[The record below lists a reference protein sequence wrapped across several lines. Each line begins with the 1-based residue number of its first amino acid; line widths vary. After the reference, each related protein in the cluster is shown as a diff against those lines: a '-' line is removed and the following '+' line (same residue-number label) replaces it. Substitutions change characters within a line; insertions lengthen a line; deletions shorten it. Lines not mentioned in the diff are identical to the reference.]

1 MGCLVKESLRE
12 LNMTENSIKNNT
24 LSAAIPWI
32 IGAVA
37 LLILPFIFTG
47 GGSITIMNQIGITIV
62 LAMSYNMLL
71 GQGGMLSFGHAV
83 YMGIG
88 GFVAVH
94 VMNIVENEYLWL
106 PLPFLPLVGGLVGL
120 GFATIIGSFSTRKA
134 GTVFAMISLGIGELI
149 AACCIIITVFFG
161 GEEGI
166 SGDRTMAP
174 PTFGIEF
181 ITQKEVYF
189 LIAFWVLLSTF
200 CMYLFTQTPV
210 GKMAN
215 AVRDNPERAE
225 FVGYNMRWVRFVSF
239 CAAGFFA
246 GVSGALFAIN
256 YEILTE
262 QNLNLNMSFQVL
274 LATYIGGVGFFL
286 GPIFGAI
293 LFTLLQTVIGLQ
305 TDLWALYTGIV
316 FILMVMFLPTGLTGL
331 FAMHI
336 IPIQLGRF
344 GMLIRPYSKIFV
356 PGLAFVVG
364 TIALIELV
372 NHVRHHGEEQFM
384 TLFWIEFD
392 TTSFVPWV
400 LFILLTAFGFF
411 LARVLAKEVA
421 EAWGDATF
429 VEGERR

>member
-1 MGCLVKESLRE
+1 MANG
-12 LNMTENSIKNNT
+12 TNNT
-24 LSAAIPWI
+24 MSMSSVLPWI
-32 IGAVA
+32 IAA
-37 LLILPFIFTG
+37 LALVILPFVFTG

-83 YMGIG
+83 YMGLG

-94 VMNIVENEYLWL
+94 VMNIVEYQEIWL

-181 ITQKEVYF
+181 ISQKEVYF
-189 LIAFWVLLSTF
+189 LIAFWVLVSTF
-200 CMYLFTQTPV
+200 LMYLFTQTPV

-225 FVGYNMRWVRFVSF
+225 FVGYSMRWVRFVSF

-246 GVSGALFAIN
+246 GVAGGLFAIN
-256 YEILTE
+256 FEILTE
-262 QNLNLNMSFQVL
+262 LNLNLNASFTVL

-286 GPIFGAI
+286 GPIVGAI
-293 LFTLLQTVIGLQ
+293 LFTLLQTVIGLK

-316 FILMVMFLPTGLTGL
+316 FILTVMFLPAGITGF
-331 FAMHI
+331 FAMHLV
-336 IPIQLGRF
+336 PWHLGRF
-344 GMLIRPYSKIFV
+344 GMLLKPYAKIFLPALMFV
-356 PGLAFVVG
+356 IGAVGL
-364 TIALIELV
+364 TELV
-372 NHVRHHGEEQFM
+372 NHSRHHGDEVLM
-384 TLFWIEFD
+384 TLFWVEFN
-392 TTSFVPWV
+392 TKSAVPYIV
-400 LFILLTAFGFF
+400 LVLLTAVGFWF
-411 LARVLAKEVA
+411 SRLFAREVK

-429 VEGERR
+429 VEGQGR

>member
-1 MGCLVKESLRE
+1 MANG
-12 LNMTENSIKNNT
+12 TNNT
-24 LSAAIPWI
+24 MSMSSVLPWI
-32 IGAVA
+32 IAAIV
-37 LLILPFIFTG
+37 LVILPFVFTG

-83 YMGIG
+83 YMGLG

-94 VMNIVENEYLWL
+94 VMNIVEYQEIWL

-181 ITQKEVYF
+181 ISQKEVYF
-189 LIAFWVLLSTF
+189 LIAFWVLVSTF
-200 CMYLFTQTPV
+200 LMYLFTQTPV

-225 FVGYNMRWVRFVSF
+225 FVGYSMRWVRFVSF

-246 GVSGALFAIN
+246 GVAGGLFAIN
-256 YEILTE
+256 FEILTE
-262 QNLNLNMSFQVL
+262 LNLNLNASFTVL

-286 GPIFGAI
+286 GPIVGAI
-293 LFTLLQTVIGLQ
+293 LFTLLQTVIGLK
-305 TDLWALYTGIV
+305 TDLWALYTGVV
-316 FILMVMFLPTGLTGL
+316 FILTVMFLPAGLTGF
-331 FAMHI
+331 FAMHLV
-336 IPIQLGRF
+336 PWHLGRF
-344 GMLIRPYSKIFV
+344 GMLLKPYAKIFLPALMFV
-356 PGLAFVVG
+356 IGAVGL
-364 TIALIELV
+364 TELV
-372 NHVRHHGEEQFM
+372 NHSRHHGDEMLM
-384 TLFWIEFD
+384 TLFWVEFN
-392 TTSFVPWV
+392 TKSAVPYIV
-400 LFILLTAFGFF
+400 LVLLTAVGFWF
-411 LARVLAKEVA
+411 SRLFAREVK

-429 VEGERR
+429 VEGQGR

>member
-1 MGCLVKESLRE
+1 MANG
-12 LNMTENSIKNNT
+12 TNNT
-24 LSAAIPWI
+24 MSMSSVLPWI
-32 IGAVA
+32 IAAIA
-37 LLILPFIFTG
+37 LVILPFVFTG

-83 YMGIG
+83 YMGLG

-94 VMNIVENEYLWL
+94 VMNIVEYQEIWL

-181 ITQKEVYF
+181 ISQKEVYF
-189 LIAFWVLLSTF
+189 LIAFWVLVSTLL
-200 CMYLFTQTPV
+200 MYLFTQTPV

-225 FVGYNMRWVRFVSF
+225 FVGYSMRWVRFVSF

-246 GVSGALFAIN
+246 GVAGGLFAIN
-256 YEILTE
+256 FEILTE
-262 QNLNLNMSFQVL
+262 LNLNLNASFTVL

-286 GPIFGAI
+286 GPIVGAI
-293 LFTLLQTVIGLQ
+293 LFTLLQTVIGLK
-305 TDLWALYTGIV
+305 TDLWALYTGVV
-316 FILMVMFLPTGLTGL
+316 FILTVMFLPAGLTGF
-331 FAMHI
+331 FAMHLV
-336 IPIQLGRF
+336 PWHLGRF
-344 GMLIRPYSKIFV
+344 GMLLKPYAKIFLPALMFV
-356 PGLAFVVG
+356 IGAVGL
-364 TIALIELV
+364 TELV
-372 NHVRHHGEEQFM
+372 NHSRHHGDEVLM
-384 TLFWIEFD
+384 SLFWVEFN
-392 TTSFVPWV
+392 TKSAVPYIV
-400 LFILLTAFGFF
+400 LVLLTAVGFWF
-411 LARVLAKEVA
+411 SRLFAREVK

-429 VEGERR
+429 VEGQGR

>member
-1 MGCLVKESLRE
+1 MANG
-12 LNMTENSIKNNT
+12 TNNT
-24 LSAAIPWI
+24 MSMSSVLPWI
-32 IGAVA
+32 IAAIA
-37 LLILPFIFTG
+37 LVILPFVFTG

-83 YMGIG
+83 YMGLG

-94 VMNIVENEYLWL
+94 VMNIVEYQEIWL

-181 ITQKEVYF
+181 ISQKEVYF
-189 LIAFWVLLSTF
+189 LIAFWVLVSTF
-200 CMYLFTQTPV
+200 LMYLFTQTPV

-225 FVGYNMRWVRFVSF
+225 FVGYSMRWVRFVSF

-246 GVSGALFAIN
+246 GVAGGLFAIN
-256 YEILTE
+256 FEILTE
-262 QNLNLNMSFQVL
+262 LNLNLNASFTVL

-286 GPIFGAI
+286 GPIVGAI
-293 LFTLLQTVIGLQ
+293 LFTLLQTVIGLK
-305 TDLWALYTGIV
+305 TDLWALYTGVV
-316 FILMVMFLPTGLTGL
+316 FILTVMFLPAGITGF
-331 FAMHI
+331 FAMHLV
-336 IPIQLGRF
+336 PWHLGRF
-344 GMLIRPYSKIFV
+344 GMLLKPYAKIFLPALMFV
-356 PGLAFVVG
+356 IGAVGL
-364 TIALIELV
+364 TELV
-372 NHVRHHGEEQFM
+372 NHSRHHGDEVFM
-384 TLFWIEFD
+384 TLFWVEFN
-392 TTSFVPWV
+392 TKSAVPYIV
-400 LFILLTAFGFF
+400 LVLLTAVGFWF
-411 LARVLAKEVA
+411 SRLFAREVK

-429 VEGERR
+429 VEGQGR

>member
-1 MGCLVKESLRE
+1 MNDNAMQKSA
-12 LNMTENSIKNNT
+12 
-24 LSAAIPWI
+24 LSPAMPWILAAAI
-32 IGAVA
+32 
-37 LLILPFIFTG
+37 LIVLPFIFTG

-94 VMNIVENEYLWL
+94 VMNLVENEYMWL

-225 FVGYNMRWVRFVSF
+225 FVGYSQRWVRYVSF

-246 GVSGALFAIN
+246 GVAGALFAIN

-305 TDLWALYTGIV
+305 TDLWALYTGLV
-316 FILMVMFLPTGLTGL
+316 FILMVMFLPAGLTGL
-331 FAMHI
+331 FAMHM
-336 IPIQLGRF
+336 IPIQLGRV
-344 GMLIRPYSKIFV
+344 GMLIKPYSKIFF
-356 PGLAFVVG
+356 PGLAFVIG
-364 TIALIELV
+364 IIALIELI

-384 TLFWIEFD
+384 TLFWVEFD

-400 LFILLTAFGFF
+400 LFALMTIVGFYISRIF
-411 LARVLAKEVA
+411 AKEVT
-421 EAWGDATF
+421 EAWGEATF

>member
-12 LNMTENSIKNNT
+12 LKMTENSIKNNT

-364 TIALIELV
+364 AIALIELV

-392 TTSFVPWV
+392 TTSFVPWG
-400 LFILLTAFGFF
+400 LFILLTVFGFF
-411 LARVLAKEVA
+411 LARIFAKEVA
-421 EAWGDATF
+421 EAWGEATF

>member
-1 MGCLVKESLRE
+1 MANG
-12 LNMTENSIKNNT
+12 TNNT
-24 LSAAIPWI
+24 MSMSSVLPWI
-32 IGAVA
+32 IAAIA
-37 LLILPFIFTG
+37 LAILPFVFTG

-83 YMGIG
+83 YMGLG

-94 VMNIVENEYLWL
+94 VMNIVEYQEIWL

-181 ITQKEVYF
+181 ISQKEVYF
-189 LIAFWVLLSTF
+189 LIAFWVLVSTF
-200 CMYLFTQTPV
+200 LMYLFTQTPV

-225 FVGYNMRWVRFVSF
+225 FVGYSMRWVRFVSF

-246 GVSGALFAIN
+246 GVAGGLFAIN
-256 YEILTE
+256 FEILTE
-262 QNLNLNMSFQVL
+262 LNLNLNASFTVL

-286 GPIFGAI
+286 GPIVGAI
-293 LFTLLQTVIGLQ
+293 LFTLLQTVIGLK
-305 TDLWALYTGIV
+305 TDLWALYTGVV
-316 FILMVMFLPTGLTGL
+316 FILTVMFLPAGITGF
-331 FAMHI
+331 FAMHLV
-336 IPIQLGRF
+336 PWHLGRF
-344 GMLIRPYSKIFV
+344 GMLLKPYAKIFLPALMFV
-356 PGLAFVVG
+356 IGAVGL
-364 TIALIELV
+364 TELV
-372 NHVRHHGEEQFM
+372 NHSRHHGDEVLM
-384 TLFWIEFD
+384 TLFWVEFN
-392 TTSFVPWV
+392 TKSAVPYIV
-400 LFILLTAFGFF
+400 LVLLTAVGFWF
-411 LARVLAKEVA
+411 SRLFAREVK

-429 VEGERR
+429 VEGQGR